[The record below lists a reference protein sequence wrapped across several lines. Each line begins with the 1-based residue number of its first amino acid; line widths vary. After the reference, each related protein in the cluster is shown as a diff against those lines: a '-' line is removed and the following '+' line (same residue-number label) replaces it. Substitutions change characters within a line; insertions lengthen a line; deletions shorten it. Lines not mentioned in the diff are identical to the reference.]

1 MSYQKIAKVSLTC
14 GSCRYLQTDKLD
26 KEPCNA
32 KGKIASSA
40 TCTQHAP
47 DVFPLVRS
55 AGHVQNQLLKLAD
68 IATHSTP
75 KQLET
80 IAAMLLRAR
89 PLKRLGFS
97 FYQKVY
103 VRVQGSPRADYI
115 SNFAVA
121 HVLDA
126 DREFVRLVGESGT
139 TFMVMNEKE
148 SNTFFTVSRF
158 QELREQM
165 LTERRF
171 VDPDTKVV
179 VSKSSSLGKIRNI
192 DSLDDIG
199 AVDYDRKGSQKIVKT
214 RKESDDLVSF
224 VRRLQAGH
232 IKATK
237 SRVRQEESVKL

>member
-1 MSYQKIAKVSLTC
+1 MSLTC

-32 KGKIASSA
+32 KGKIPSSSP
-40 TCTQHAP
+40 CTQHAP

-55 AGHVQNQLLKLAD
+55 SGHMQSQLLKLAD
-68 IATHSTP
+68 IASHTTP

-80 IAAMLLRAR
+80 IAAMLLRVR
-89 PLKRLGFS
+89 PLKRLGFT

-103 VRVQGSPRADYI
+103 VRVQGSPRSDYL
-115 SNFAVA
+115 SNFGVA

-139 TFMVMNEKE
+139 TYMIMNEKD
-148 SNTFFTVSRF
+148 SNTYFSVSRF
-158 QELREQM
+158 QEMRERM
-165 LTERRF
+165 LTEKKF

-179 VSKSSSLGKIRNI
+179 VSKSSSIGKIRNI

-199 AVDYDRKGSQKIVKT
+199 AVDYDRKGSQKIVKV
-214 RKESDDLVSF
+214 RKSDDDLVAF

-237 SRVRQEESVKL
+237 SRQRQEQSVKF